1 LVASGA
7 ESAYA
12 STFLPAPTLPLSSP
26 PQWQD
31 IANWDGASA
40 TPFVLPLTLVN
51 QVGMLTVTYKRAPEC
66 MVEPVPVVLAG
77 TAVAN
82 TSSSFVV
89 TARGFGPEVAAADG
103 SRSHPLGSEVW
114 LQSHVQFQ

>member
-1 LVASGA
+1 
-7 ESAYA
+7 
-12 STFLPAPTLPLSSP
+12 
-26 PQWQD
+26 
-31 IANWDGASA
+31 
-40 TPFVLPLTLVN
+40 LPLTLVN